1 MYANSKIEWCS
12 ITHNAHKSEKY
23 NLICEGP
30 DKVRLWKF
38 AQTTSRQTGK
48 RITKSGFKIGSPN
61 SPNYLGRSTYN
72 IQELYG
78 VSKSLATRA
87 SEVIAVSEQGAC
99 FSWLYCRWTSNIS
112 WTKRTFVLRRTNRQ
126 VRQGLCNMSCLWK
139 SWYTNRK
146 EQEVR
151 LSLVRSLRCKI
162 FY

>member
-1 MYANSKIEWCS
+1 MFYYPN
-12 ITHNAHKSEKY
+12 THKSENW

-30 DKVRLWKF
+30 NKVRLWKF
-38 AQTTSRQTGK
+38 AQTTTRQTGN
-48 RITKSGFKIGSPN
+48 RITKSSLKIGSPD
-61 SPNYLGRSTYN
+61 SPNYLGRSTYD

-78 VSKSLATRA
+78 VSKSPATRA
-87 SEVIAVSEQGAC
+87 SETTAVSEQGAC
-99 FSWLYCRWTSNIS
+99 FSWLYCGWTSNIS
-112 WTKRTFVLRRTNRQ
+112 WTKGTVVFRRTNRQ

-139 SWYTNRK
+139 PWYTNRK